1 MISGLLFA
9 AAVFQPFIGHSVR
22 FQPGTV
28 TLDAELSDVDAIAA
42 WLAEFPETTKV
53 QIAGYYCQE
62 DRLPNST
69 DDDLLALSEQRA
81 AKLKEQLTERGLD
94 GERIATIAQ
103 GTLPGTAS
111 CQATA
116 FPAFEAAPAL
126 APIVGIGLALARVD
140 GAIVVD
146 ELLADAPAQAD
157 GTIQVGDRIVAVK
170 TSEDAE
176 WAQVAELNL
185 RKLVHLIRGIE
196 HTVVGLEI
204 ERVGVEGRREVF
216 LTRETL
222 KLRYLEN

>member
-1 MISGLLFA
+1 MITGLLFA
-9 AAVFQPFIGHSVR
+9 AAVFQPFIGHSVS

-28 TLDAELSDVDAIAA
+28 TLDAEISDVDAIAA

-62 DRLPNST
+62 DRLPNT
-69 DDDLLALSEQRA
+69 TEDDLLVLSEQRA
-81 AKLKEQLTERGLD
+81 VKLKEQLSERGLD
-94 GERIATIAQ
+94 GDRIATIAY

-116 FPAFEAAPAL
+116 FPSFDEAPAL
-126 APIVGIGLALARVD
+126 APIVGIGLALAPIK

-146 ELLADAPAQAD
+146 EVLADSPAQVD
-157 GTIQVGDRIVAVK
+157 GALEVGDRIVSVK
-170 TSEDAE
+170 TSEDAA
-176 WAQVAELNL
+176 WVPVAALSL
-185 RKLVHLIRGIE
+185 PKAVQLIRGIE
-196 HTVVGLEI
+196 NTVVGLEF

-222 KLRYLEN
+222 KLRFLEN